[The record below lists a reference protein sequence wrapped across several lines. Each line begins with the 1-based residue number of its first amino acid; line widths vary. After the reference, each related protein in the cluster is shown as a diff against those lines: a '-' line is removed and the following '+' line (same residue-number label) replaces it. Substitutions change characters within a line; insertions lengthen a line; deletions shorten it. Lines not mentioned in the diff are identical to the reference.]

1 MADRD
6 EDIHVSNTGFLP
18 IVSAYAA
25 RIGLVEEIDRLL
37 HCQMEVSPGRVVL
50 ALILDALSGRSA
62 LFRLEQFFADKDV
75 EHLLGE
81 DIPRSKLNDD
91 TLGRVLDRLSKVGSN
106 TVLGS
111 VAIRVMKSFDLD
123 LSSVH
128 HDTTSHK
135 VYGDYLL
142 YEWEGHSQP
151 FVITHGFS
159 KDHRPDLKQLVH
171 SLLCVD
177 HGIPIYSKLLDGNAS
192 DKNINRDL
200 IPEMV
205 KRMRT
210 LGRQDFIY
218 VADSAL
224 VTEENLSRIDDWDNG
239 FLFVSRLPM
248 TYNECRLAIKQAV
261 AAEGWD
267 EIGMISDEPVTK
279 NRKPASYRAYET
291 AVTLHGIIY
300 RALVVHSDAYDERRR
315 KRVDKQIANELEE
328 LNKLKK
334 SLEKID
340 YACLADAEAAA
351 GRISPARVHEVV
363 VEIRPKPRYGK
374 GRPKADGTRTL
385 KATRYGLSISARLD
399 EQAVNRLREEAG
411 CFVLISN
418 TPAEGA
424 SSLSAREL
432 LTIYKDQH
440 TVENNFAFLKDP
452 VFVNAL
458 FLKSPRRIEA
468 LGLVLILAL
477 LIWRLMERTM
487 RLNLTATK
495 SKVTGWEKRQT
506 SRPTSLMMT
515 TKFIGVFIL
524 VSSLGRRLARPLEDI
539 QLQYLKLLELTPDS
553 LVTPYPRRGRIRKR
567 Q

>member
-1 MADRD
+1 M
-6 EDIHVSNTGFLP
+6 EDKDGDIRVSNTGFLP

-75 EHLLGE
+75 DHLLGE
-81 DIPRSKLNDD
+81 DIQRSKLNDD
-91 TLGRVLDRLSKVGSN
+91 TLGRVLDRLSVVGTN

-111 VAIRVMKSFDLD
+111 VAIKVMKSFDLD
-123 LSSVH
+123 LSHVH

-142 YEWEGHSQP
+142 YEWEGHDQP

-210 LGRQDFIY
+210 LGREDFIY

-224 VTEENLSRIDDWDNG
+224 ITEENLARIDDWDNG

-248 TYNECRLAIKQAV
+248 TYNECRHAIEQAV
-261 AAEGWD
+261 DADTWE
-267 EIGMISDEPVTK
+267 EIGVISDQPATK
-279 NRKPASYRAYET
+279 NRKAASYRAYET
-291 AVTLHGIIY
+291 AVTLHETLY
-300 RALVVHSDAYDERRR
+300 RALVVHSDAHDERRQ
-315 KRVDKQIANELEE
+315 KRVDKQIAKELEE
-328 LNKLKK
+328 MTKLKK

-340 YACLADAEAAA
+340 YACLPDAQAEA
-351 GRISPARVHEVV
+351 GLISPATLHEVV
-363 VEIRPKPRYGK
+363 VEIQPRPQYGK

-385 KATRYGLSISARLD
+385 KAMRYGLGISARLD
-399 EQAVNRLREEAG
+399 EQAVNRLREEGG

-424 SSLSAREL
+424 SSISARGL

-487 RLNLTATK
+487 RLNLAATK

-539 QLQYLKLLELTPDS
+539 QLQYLKLLELTPDI